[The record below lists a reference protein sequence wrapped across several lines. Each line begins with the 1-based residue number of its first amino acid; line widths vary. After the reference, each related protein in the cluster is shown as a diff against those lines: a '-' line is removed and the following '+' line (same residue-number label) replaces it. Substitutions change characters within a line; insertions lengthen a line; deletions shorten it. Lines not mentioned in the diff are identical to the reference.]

1 MIQGHREEGLDKM
14 RYGMALWNMMGAE
27 LSQPM
32 LYSMLAEAYAE
43 AEQPENGLQAIDE
56 ALRIV
61 ISTGEDHFQAELY
74 QLKGELLLRVAH
86 GEGHTALSD
95 DLEKRLDRFL
105 LFLRRLVE
113 HIFSTTTGVRNS
125 Y

>member
-1 MIQGHREEGLDKM
+1 
-14 RYGMALWNMMGAE
+14 
-27 LSQPM
+27 
-32 LYSMLAEAYAE
+32 MLAETDAE

-56 ALRIV
+56 ALGIV

-74 QLKGELLLRVAH
+74 QLKGELLLRAAH